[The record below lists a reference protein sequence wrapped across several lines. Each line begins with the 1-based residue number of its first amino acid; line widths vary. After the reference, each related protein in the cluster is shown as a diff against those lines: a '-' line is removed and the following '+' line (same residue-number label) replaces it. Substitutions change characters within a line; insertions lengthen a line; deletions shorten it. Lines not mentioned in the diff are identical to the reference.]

1 VVYLESLPMFNSPK
15 NDQYSDSYGGHN
27 YERPVTSELSVSIVT
42 RVSQSKVEVI
52 KSRGNEHVSG
62 TRFGF
67 RRFSSS
73 DASAHLH
80 LGATEV
86 ARVKSAGVIS
96 PRSRCCP
103 SMDFFAIV
111 SRHRQAIAGIN
122 RAYVAPRNDVSRN
135 WINDFQ
141 PLIKNDD
148 FGFMHERVEDADRNS
163 GPRATNED
171 FSEFAGDYGFNDQ
184 ADKDKTQKVKSS
196 AAGTTSEKFNIGT
209 GHFFAVH
216 RRRLS
221 QVRSV
226 CLV

>member
-1 VVYLESLPMFNSPK
+1 MFNSPK
-15 NDQYSDSYGGHN
+15 NDKYGDSYGGHN
-27 YERPVTSELSVSIVT
+27 HGRPVTSELSVNIVT
-42 RVSQSKVEVI
+42 RVSRSKVEVI
-52 KSRGNEHVSG
+52 KSRGNNHEGG

-73 DASAHLH
+73 DASSHLH

-86 ARVKSAGVIS
+86 ARVESAGVIS

-103 SMDFFAIV
+103 RMNFLAIV
-111 SRHRQAIAGIN
+111 SRHRQAIASIN
-122 RAYVAPRNDVSRN
+122 GAHVAPRNDVSGN

-141 PLIKNDD
+141 PLIKNFD
-148 FGFMHERVEDADRNS
+148 FGFMHERVEDANCNS
-163 GPRATNED
+163 GPGAADEN
-171 FSEFAGDYGFNDQ
+171 FFEFAGDYGFNDQ
-184 ADKDKTQKVKSS
+184 TDKNKNQKEKSS
-196 AAGTTSEKFNIGT
+196 TAGTTSEKFNIGT

>member
-1 VVYLESLPMFNSPK
+1 MFNSPK
-15 NDQYSDSYGGHN
+15 NDKYSDSYGGHN
-27 YERPVTSELSVSIVT
+27 YGRPVTSELSVSLGT

-96 PRSRCCP
+96 PWGRCCP
-103 SMDFFAIV
+103 SMDSLPIV
-111 SRHRQAIAGIN
+111 SCDRQTKSSIDAAHF
-122 RAYVAPRNDVSRN
+122 APGNNVSGN

-163 GPRATNED
+163 GPRATYED

-184 ADKDKTQKVKSS
+184 ADKNKTQKVKSS